1 MDTPSLNKTA
11 VFAGGC
17 FWCIGADIKKVPSV
31 SNAVSG
37 YAGGTTEH
45 PTYEN
50 YSRGGHREVVEV
62 TYDSAKTSYEE
73 LVMHF
78 IKSIDPT
85 DAGGSFHD
93 RGMAYSPAIYYE
105 TDEEK
110 QIAEK
115 VLRDVERMGIYEKP
129 FAVEV
134 LLRTKFWPAEEYH
147 QDYDKKNPA
156 HYDLYRQASGRD
168 AFVKEHLKGYAKK

>member
-1 MDTPSLNKTA
+1 MDTTSSHKTA
-11 VFAGGC
+11 LFAGGC

-31 SNAVSG
+31 STVVSG
-37 YAGGTTEH
+37 YAGGTTEN

-50 YSRGGHREVVEV
+50 YSRGGHREVVEI
-62 TYDSAKTSYEE
+62 TYDSVQTSYEE
-73 LVMHF
+73 LVTHF

-85 DAGGSFHD
+85 DGTGSFYD
-93 RGMAYSPAIYYE
+93 RGKAYSPAIYYE

-115 VLRDVERMGIYEKP
+115 VLQEVEKMNIYEKP

-134 LLRTKFWPAEEYH
+134 LPWPTFWSAEEYH
-147 QDYDKKNPA
+147 QDYDKKNPEQYA
-156 HYDLYRQASGRD
+156 RYRRASGRD
-168 AFVKEHLKGYAKK
+168 GCMYRNSKKNT